1 MSGCKDEFCPSKPG
15 GQGSAI
21 SQCLA
26 VDMLGIIAE
35 RLKITQQASHLAAR
49 LGAHL
54 GVFGRHAIVFGLG
67 ARTI

>member
-1 MSGCKDEFCPSKPG
+1 
-15 GQGSAI
+15 
-21 SQCLA
+21 
-26 VDMLGIIAE
+26 MLGIIAE